1 MQSAIKCMGLYWRN
15 CPTIFSSFTESVFYQ
30 SVLGFIDRKQS
41 EDNYVQIVCKIGVN
55 FLFSKFA
62 MLMLESS
69 IACFDMMT
77 HDLSPYL
84 TSARVDF
91 TMSHYFQ
98 LKSLCDLRIRVPIHL
113 SFWWFTH
120 HQYDFSQL

>member
-1 MQSAIKCMGLYWRN
+1 MYKLYAKLVL
-15 CPTIFSSFTESVFYQ
+15 IF
-30 SVLGFIDRKQS
+30 I
-41 EDNYVQIVCKIGVN
+41 
-55 FLFSKFA
+55 FSKFA

-91 TMSHYFQ
+91 TMSHNFQ
-98 LKSLCDLRIRVPIHL
+98 LKSLCD
-113 SFWWFTH
+113 
-120 HQYDFSQL
+120 Y